1 MKRSFPQ
8 IKIIKTQLRNRLGE
22 MSLSLL
28 MKMAIESPYKKCLRE
43 TWKRSLMSG
52 TECHDGLLC
61 KISNLHALR
70 EGGGKNYK
78 GTTPQKSLILVK
90 GLTYCY

>member
-1 MKRSFPQ
+1 MERSFPQ

-28 MKMAIESPYKKCLRE
+28 MKMAIESPHKKCLRE

-52 TECHDGLLC
+52 TESHDGLLC

-70 EGGGKNYK
+70 GGGGGGGGGKNYK
-78 GTTPQKSLILVK
+78 GVRPKKIPNT
-90 GLTYCY
+90 G